1 MTLPPLPEPWRKS
14 LDRTKI
20 NTTALNPFAGMS
32 QSATPDFYTSAQMQA
47 YAAAAVAAEREANA
61 KLCDAVS
68 LDVSNAADNE
78 RDWTPACLECA
89 AAIRA
94 RCNQ

>member
-47 YAAAAVAAEREANA
+47 YATAAVLAEREACA
-61 KLCDAVS
+61 LLSETV
-68 LDVSNAADNE
+68 VTAACEGTGDM
-78 RDWTPACLECA
+78 
-89 AAIRA
+89 
-94 RCNQ
+94 

>member
-32 QSATPDFYTSAQMQA
+32 QSATQDFYTSAQMQA
-47 YAAAAVAAEREANA
+47 YATAAVLAAREACALLSETAVTEERER
-61 KLCDAVS
+61 K
-68 LDVSNAADNE
+68 DNK
-78 RDWTPACLECA
+78 TA
-89 AAIRA
+89 
-94 RCNQ
+94 

>member
-47 YAAAAVAAEREANA
+47 YATAAVLAE
-61 KLCDAVS
+61 
-68 LDVSNAADNE
+68 
-78 RDWTPACLECA
+78 
-89 AAIRA
+89 RA
-94 RCNQ
+94 RCIAIVEIGEEPDYESRTCYVCADCLRAALRLLEEPTP